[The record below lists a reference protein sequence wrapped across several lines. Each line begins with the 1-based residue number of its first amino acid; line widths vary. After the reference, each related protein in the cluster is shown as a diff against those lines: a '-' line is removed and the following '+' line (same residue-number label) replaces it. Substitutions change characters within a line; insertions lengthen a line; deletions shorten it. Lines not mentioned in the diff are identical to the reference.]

1 MHQLRSHGDLE
12 QPGRDDAGYGQ
23 VPVALVVLRPGAP
36 AAGLGG
42 WVSQRLGRFKE
53 PAEVILVPA
62 LPRTATG
69 KVDRAAVW
77 AAVRPASAAW
87 ESGKKS

>member
-1 MHQLRSHGDLE
+1 
-12 QPGRDDAGYGQ
+12 
-23 VPVALVVLRPGAP
+23 
-36 AAGLGG
+36 
-42 WVSQRLGRFKE
+42 
-53 PAEVILVPA
+53 VILVPA